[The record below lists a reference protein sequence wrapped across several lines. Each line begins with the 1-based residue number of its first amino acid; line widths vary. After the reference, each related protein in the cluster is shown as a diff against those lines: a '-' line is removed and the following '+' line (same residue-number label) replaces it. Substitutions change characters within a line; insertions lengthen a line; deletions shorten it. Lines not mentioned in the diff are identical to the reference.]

1 MTIDAVSAATSA
13 TSSSTTSSSGG
24 LQGSK
29 DEFLK
34 LFMAQLE
41 NQDPLNPQDGAG
53 MVAQLAQ
60 FSQVEQAEQ
69 TNQQLSSLAAAQ
81 SSTASAGMSNLV
93 GRTCDVAT
101 GDFTL
106 DTGGAPPPIDV
117 TATGPMKGAS
127 VVITDST
134 GKEIRRIPIAD
145 GASSAEIAWD
155 GKDSSGTNVHSGG
168 YHVAIDPGT
177 STSTIT
183 SNWHG
188 RIDSVELTADGPR
201 LRMGDLLFSPS
212 DVRSIGAE
220 QVAQQIATA
229 TTALGAHV

>member
-1 MTIDAVSAATSA
+1 MTIDAISA
-13 TSSSTTSSSGG
+13 TSTTSQSSSTGG
-24 LQGSK
+24 LQGTK

-69 TNQQLSSLAAAQ
+69 TNEQLSSLAAAQ
-81 SSTASAGMSNLV
+81 SSTASAGMSSLV

-106 DTGGAPPPIDV
+106 DGTGAPPPIDV
-117 TATGPMKGAS
+117 SATGPMKGS
-127 VVITDST
+127 SIVITDPS

-145 GASSAEIAWD
+145 GVSSAEVAWD
-155 GKDSSGTNVHSGG
+155 GKTASGMNVPSGG

-183 SNWHG
+183 STWHG
-188 RIDSVELTADGPR
+188 RIDSVELTANGPR

-212 DVRSIGAE
+212 DVRTIGAE
-220 QVAQQIATA
+220 QSAAQQLA
-229 TTALGAHV
+229 TTALGAHL